1 MNPVIVPAEVE
12 VETKSVN
19 EELSEFTLVY
29 IPAKDKKIHRQS
41 IKFLQCADP
50 RFDEVC
56 ILTSTHTI
64 NCMTIC
70 MIKSLYC
77 IQN

>member
-29 IPAKDKKIHRQS
+29 IPPKDKKIHRQS
-41 IKFLQCADP
+41 IKFLQ
-50 RFDEVC
+50 
-56 ILTSTHTI
+56 
-64 NCMTIC
+64 
-70 MIKSLYC
+70 
-77 IQN
+77 